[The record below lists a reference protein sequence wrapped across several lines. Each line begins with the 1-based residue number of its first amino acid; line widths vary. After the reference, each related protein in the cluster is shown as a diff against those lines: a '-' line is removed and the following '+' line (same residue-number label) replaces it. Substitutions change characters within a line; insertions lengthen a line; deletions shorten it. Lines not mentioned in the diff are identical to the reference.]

1 MLGHRTCTRLQTRL
15 GTKVKDLGIQGQR
28 SQNPRSRTWTVPCLK
43 PLLGTWKSKVK
54 DVGAQC
60 QGLGQCQ
67 RSRISEPNVKNLD
80 STMLVVQ
87 NLHEA
92 ANEFITLRNK
102 RGVKGKNKDCKRRL
116 VRRRNAR
123 LRDVAMAVGSEG
135 QTDNEVRSDKFGS
148 SRFTSLNNAETSVSH
163 DRSANTL
170 VSAFMYQLPVLV
182 LRNERKPA
190 SPHQPAQT
198 NDIR

>member
-1 MLGHRTCTRLQTRL
+1 
-15 GTKVKDLGIQGQR
+15 
-28 SQNPRSRTWTVPCLK
+28 
-43 PLLGTWKSKVK
+43 
-54 DVGAQC
+54 
-60 QGLGQCQ
+60 
-67 RSRISEPNVKNLD
+67 
-80 STMLVVQ
+80 
-87 NLHEA
+87 LHEA